1 MVTGIPKA
9 WLRCHL
15 LSELFSD
22 SRPRPKAFSS
32 SSWVPLFFLLSNCLV
47 FSPALRVPALTSLG
61 WGRACAAG
69 EAQEEVAEPM
79 AEVAEAG
86 LGLESQGEMG

>member
-1 MVTGIPKA
+1 M
-9 WLRCHL
+9 
-15 LSELFSD
+15 
-22 SRPRPKAFSS
+22 
-32 SSWVPLFFLLSNCLV
+32 
-47 FSPALRVPALTSLG
+47 FSPALSVPALTSLG